1 MNRKPAPG
9 SGSSPLTV
17 GQARLLAR
25 HRRGI
30 LRLAEV
36 LGAKS
41 GVHPNGLMFV
51 LAGQRSNMA
60 SVIGEL
66 FPSVALGKE
75 TVIVPGLATELPKWI
90 ERMAV
95 SGPVW
100 DCTASSTGIPVLL
113 IDDLDAIALLRF
125 PTI

>member
-1 MNRKPAPG
+1 MALKPAPG
-9 SGSSPLTV
+9 SGSTPLTV
-17 GQARLLAR
+17 GQARLIAR

-36 LGAKS
+36 LAAKS

-51 LAGQRSNMA
+51 LAARQSNIA
-60 SVIGEL
+60 SVIREL
-66 FPSVALGKE
+66 FPGAIAVKD
-75 TVIVPGLATELPKWI
+75 TVVVPGLVEELTKWI
-90 ERMAV
+90 ERLAV